1 MSTPGPSQAHWR
13 KSTYSGGDEG
23 ECVEIADLDQHIAV
37 RDSKNPGNGHLTL
50 TRRHFSVLLARLA
63 SQP

>member
-1 MSTPGPSQAHWR
+1 MNTPEPPRPHWR

-23 ECVEIADLDQHIAV
+23 ECVEIAKLNDHVGV
-37 RDSKNPGNGHLTL
+37 RDSKSPETGHLTL
-50 TRRHFSVLLARLA
+50 TRKHFTSLLARLA